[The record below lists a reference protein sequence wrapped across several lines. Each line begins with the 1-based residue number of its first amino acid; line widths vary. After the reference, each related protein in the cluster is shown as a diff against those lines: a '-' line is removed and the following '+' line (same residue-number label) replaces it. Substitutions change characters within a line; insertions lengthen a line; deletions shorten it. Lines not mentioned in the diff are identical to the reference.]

1 MEPKTTFTYK
11 LTAAQQDLLESLL
24 SSGNYRPAQVPYT
37 RIAVKAPDCS
47 INLYTSG
54 KLVVQGKGAEE
65 FIIFTLEPIVLQRAT
80 LGYDTVVNPEAVQPH
95 IGVDESGKGDFFGPL
110 VIAGVYIHPGVA
122 GRMREMDVRDSKTI
136 SSDRKAMAMGAELR
150 KMLGPHCTIIK
161 IGPATYNRLYAKMR
175 NVNTLLSWGHARAI
189 ENLLE
194 VVPDCPRAISDQ
206 FGRKDQVER
215 ALMTK
220 GRRIELIQMPR
231 AESDLAVAAASIVA
245 REAFLR
251 ALHQMKERFGIEC
264 PKGAS
269 PAVTEA
275 ARDMVRKSGAKVLI
289 EAAKCHFRTADQV
302 LESTGHSRAEL
313 GPDGAVV
320 SKIMRPCFGKRPS
333 KPAGSDE
340 ASPS

>member
-11 LTAAQQDLLESLL
+11 LTPAQQDALEAIL
-24 SSGNYRPAQVPYT
+24 SAGNYMPAQVAYT
-37 RIAVKAPDCS
+37 RVAVKTPNFSAS
-47 INLYTSG
+47 LYTSG

-65 FIIFTLEPIVLQRAT
+65 FVTFILEPNVLQRAS
-80 LGYDTVVNPEAVQPH
+80 LGYEDVLNPEAIQPH

-110 VIAGVYIHPGVA
+110 VVAGVYVHPGVA
-122 GRMREMDVRDSKTI
+122 DRMRQMDVRDSKTI
-136 SSDRKAMAMGAELR
+136 TSDKKAMAMGAELR
-150 KMLGPHCTIIK
+150 KMLGRHCTIVR
-161 IGPATYNRLYAKMR
+161 IGPAAYNRLYAKMR

-220 GRRIELIQMPR
+220 GRKIELIQMPR

-245 REAFLR
+245 REAFLWSLR
-251 ALHQMKERFGIEC
+251 QMKDRYGIEC

-275 ARDMVRKSGAKVLI
+275 AREMVRKGGAKILV

-302 LESTGHSRAEL
+302 LESTGHTRAEL
-313 GPDGAVV
+313 GPDGAAV
-320 SKIMRPCFGKRPS
+320 SKIMRPGFVRKRAAAPDG
-333 KPAGSDE
+333 P
-340 ASPS
+340 